1 MGVWPMGYEIDIVTE
16 ITPTP
21 IPMCFK
27 FPYARFY
34 SSDFFE
40 ISFIDGFPLWDDIE
54 FLWFS
59 GIAIV
64 LKIPIN
70 RDMNNNRRLI
80 FISIPEDTTGN
91 ALQSV
96 IMNVYMHK
104 SIEFLNSQIMNIHK
118 KRP

>member
-1 MGVWPMGYEIDIVTE
+1 
-16 ITPTP
+16 
-21 IPMCFK
+21 
-27 FPYARFY
+27 
-34 SSDFFE
+34 
-40 ISFIDGFPLWDDIE
+40 
-54 FLWFS
+54 
-59 GIAIV
+59 
-64 LKIPIN
+64 
-70 RDMNNNRRLI
+70 MNNNRRLI